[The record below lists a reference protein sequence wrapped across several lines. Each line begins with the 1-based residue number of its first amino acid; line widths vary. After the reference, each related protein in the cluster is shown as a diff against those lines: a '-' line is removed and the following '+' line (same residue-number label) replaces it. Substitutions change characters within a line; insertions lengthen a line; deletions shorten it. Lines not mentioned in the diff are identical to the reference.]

1 MAESLSLS
9 HFEYFTVTGYFL
21 QDDPATDPEDF
32 DYSSSAFGLIN
43 QKYDTDDDFDPN
55 RERTQWERFAYK
67 LRSLNTHADKH
78 TEFKLFYMGRHGE
91 GFHNVAEA
99 LYGTEAW
106 DCYWSKLDGNGNIT
120 WADAHLTETGISQA
134 LRARST
140 WATQMKN
147 HIPLPQSY
155 YSSPLD
161 RCLQTSKLTFGD
173 LDLPSDRPYK
183 PVVKELLRET
193 LGVHT
198 CDRRSAAAYIAKT
211 YPNYTLEAGFAPT
224 DPLWDP
230 DLRESDS
237 ARTTRLRQLVD
248 DIVER
253 DSGASMYISLTAHSG
268 AITSLL
274 EVMGHRKFRLET
286 GGVIPVLVRIVRR
299 KGAADGSR
307 GAVEPPQKVLE
318 CGEGLV
324 EGQDGRRADLRN

>member
-1 MAESLSLS
+1 MHSVS
-9 HFEYFTVTGYFL
+9 HHCL
-21 QDDPATDPEDF
+21 EDMTR
-32 DYSSSAFGLIN
+32 I
-43 QKYDTDDDFDPN
+43 
-55 RERTQWERFAYK
+55 
-67 LRSLNTHADKH
+67 DKK
-78 TEFKLFYMGRHGE
+78 EGR
-91 GFHNVAEA
+91 AQR
-99 LYGTEAW
+99 
-106 DCYWSKLDGNGNIT
+106 
-120 WADAHLTETGISQA
+120 LTT
-134 LRARST
+134 RAP
-140 WATQMKN
+140 
-147 HIPLPQSY
+147 PLAQ
-155 YSSPLD
+155 
-161 RCLQTSKLTFGD
+161 
-173 LDLPSDRPYK
+173 
-183 PVVKELLRET
+183 LLRET

-198 CDRRSAAAYIAKT
+198 CDRRSPAAYIAKT
-211 YPNYTLEAGFAPT
+211 YPNYALEAGFAPT

-299 KGAADGSR
+299 KEPAEGGR
-307 GAVEPPQKVLE
+307 GVVEPPQKVLE